1 MLMKKEDVIID
12 KMNRQII
19 FDNDGKP
26 ILDPSMLIKG
36 FDTQAYQKQKIITS
50 NQQ

>member
-19 FDNDGKP
+19 FGQDGRP
-26 ILDPSMLIKG
+26 ILDP
-36 FDTQAYQKQKIITS
+36 
-50 NQQ
+50 